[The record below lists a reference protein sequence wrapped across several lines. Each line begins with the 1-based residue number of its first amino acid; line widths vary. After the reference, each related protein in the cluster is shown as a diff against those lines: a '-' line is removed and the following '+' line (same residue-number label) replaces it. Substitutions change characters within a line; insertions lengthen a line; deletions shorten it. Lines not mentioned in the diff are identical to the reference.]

1 MDICGQPG
9 GVFMRKLLLLIG
21 TIFYLAGCA
30 PVISSQSLSLVDRE
44 ITFAELRQTPDRY
57 IGKHFLLAGQIAG
70 IWNSNEGSELEIIQ
84 FATDENGEITD
95 MTKSGGRFIARNSE
109 FLEPAVYRNGLL
121 VTVVGEMK
129 GKKNM
134 LIGDANY
141 TYPVLVIREIHLWKP
156 EELPRPATFHF
167 GIGVGT
173 ILR

>member
-1 MDICGQPG
+1 
-9 GVFMRKLLLLIG
+9 MRKLLLLIA
-21 TIFYLAGCA
+21 TIIFLAGCA

-44 ITFAELRQTPDRY
+44 ISFAELKQTPDRY
-57 IGKHFLLAGQIAG
+57 IGKHFLLGGQIVG
-70 IWNSNEGSELEIIQ
+70 VWNSNEGSELEIVQ
-84 FATDENGEITD
+84 FETDKSGEITD
-95 MTKSGGRFIARNSE
+95 MTKSGGRFIARNAE
-109 FLEPAVYRNGLL
+109 FLEPTVYRNGLL

-134 LIGDANY
+134 LLDDATY

-156 EELPRPATFHF
+156 EELPKPATFHF

>member
-1 MDICGQPG
+1 
-9 GVFMRKLLLLIG
+9 MRKLCLLAA
-21 TIFYLAGCA
+21 TILFLTGCA

-44 ITFAELRQTPDRY
+44 ISFAELRQTPDRY

-70 IWNSNEGSELEIIQ
+70 IWNSNEGSELEIVQ
-84 FATDENGEITD
+84 FATDNRGEITD
-95 MTKSGGRFIARNSE
+95 MSRSGGRFIARNAE

-134 LIGDANY
+134 LIGDATY
-141 TYPVLVIREIHLWKP
+141 TYPVLVIREIYLWKP
-156 EELPRPATFHF
+156 EELPKPTTFQF
-167 GIGVGT
+167 GIGFGT